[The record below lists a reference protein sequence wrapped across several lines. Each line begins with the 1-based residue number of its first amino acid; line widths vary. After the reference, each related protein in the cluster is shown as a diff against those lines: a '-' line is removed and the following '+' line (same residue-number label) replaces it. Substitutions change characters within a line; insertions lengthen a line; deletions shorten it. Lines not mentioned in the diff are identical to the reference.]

1 MMIGLFKPQRQGKVF
16 SYANQYVETSF
27 FLFLFPLKSHFV
39 NLNTKEV
46 IEIPLNRTSLKNYYI
61 SLFFVVFGI
70 LFFFLVMNL
79 FEDINYEN
87 GINRYLIYLPAII
100 SGSLILSGL
109 ILGYKIGKS
118 GKFETKKR
126 TIFQMVVDINALP
139 EWLSI
144 QKAAAIYSKFKDKLP
159 QNWIDRITNKELTPD
174 DFSLYYTMLSY
185 ENRINPNEVNNNLL
199 NYLEQRLKNNTA

>member
-1 MMIGLFKPQRQGKVF
+1 MTGLFKPQRQGKVF

-27 FLFLFPLKSHFV
+27 FLFLLPLKSHFV
-39 NLNTKEV
+39 NLNTKET
-46 IEIPLNRTSLKNYYI
+46 IEIPLNKTSLKNYYI

-79 FEDINYEN
+79 FDDINYDN
-87 GINRYLIYLPAII
+87 GINRYLSYLPAII
-100 SGSLILSGL
+100 SGSLILSGF

-118 GKFETKKR
+118 SKFETKKR

-139 EWLSI
+139 EWLSVE
-144 QKAAAIYSKFKDKLP
+144 KARAIYTKLKDKLP

-174 DFSLYYTMLSY
+174 QFPLYYTMLTY
-185 ENRINPNEVNNNLL
+185 ENRIKPNEVNDKLL
-199 NYLEQRLKNNTA
+199 NYLEERLKNNTS